1 MDFKRYVF
9 LLMDPLM
16 DPLMEPVEH
25 ISAGYLLIPSTVLVY
40 VCRNQ
45 VTNATRGV
53 SA

>member
-9 LLMDPLM
+9 PLMDPLM
-16 DPLMEPVEH
+16 DPLMEH
-25 ISAGYLLIPSTVLVY
+25 ISAGYPLIPSTVLVY